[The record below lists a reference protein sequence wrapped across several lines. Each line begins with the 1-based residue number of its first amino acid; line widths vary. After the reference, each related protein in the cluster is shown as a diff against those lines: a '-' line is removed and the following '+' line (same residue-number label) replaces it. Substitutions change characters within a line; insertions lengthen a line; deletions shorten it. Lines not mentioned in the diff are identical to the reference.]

1 MFEDGIKITLPIG
14 EVLKLLRVHHDL
26 KLEGLAKMLAE
37 SVPYVAGYLEGEGE
51 HPPTVAELEKYSDY
65 FNIPVSSIMFIAEHL
80 ESTRQ
85 GKAVSCHCRVADLVL
100 KIERTKE
107 ELKNDMPIRKQ

>member
-1 MFEDGIKITLPIG
+1 MADQTNTTNQIR

-26 KLEGLAKMLAE
+26 KLSDLAKMLE
-37 SVPYVAGYLEGEGE
+37 DSVPYVAGYLEGEGE

-80 ESTRQ
+80 ESARQ
-85 GKAVSCHCRVADLVL
+85 GKAVSCHCRAADLVL
-100 KIERTKE
+100 KIERTKA